1 MKTNEQRMA
10 VFKNSYLRL
19 LLKLSGSQLLGP
31 EMEETPE
38 STWVIPGDVS
48 ADYLKD
54 TVHFIN
60 QAEFSPPTFEEG
72 VLAENQLKRK
82 TVPRKKAAFD
92 DDEDDG
98 IDDELLF
105 PVGGPTERKVI
116 DETRK
121 PKKTKRR
128 RRKSNASEPPSDSEL
143 EEKAR
148 KRRER
153 EREKARKIK
162 SHLYVKEGDDEF
174 DSDEDREFFARERA
188 IAARAQVAAEGA
200 VGEGAAQPAKA
211 PKKRKSD
218 VISDDSD
225 NDDDDDDDLS
235 LTKRAMSSQDT
246 NPASDTEDT
255 PVDGSDS
262 ESRKKRRLSAE
273 DVDDEDASG
282 AEEDVE
288 MGGTAAKTPQVTATA
303 ADGEDEAP
311 VLARRPRVRGGFVVD
326 SDDDE

>member
-1 MKTNEQRMA
+1 MNTDEQRTA

-19 LLKLSGSQLLGP
+19 LLKLSGARLLGP
-31 EMEETPE
+31 EMEETSE
-38 STWVIPGDVS
+38 STWIILGDVS

-72 VLAENQLKRK
+72 VLAEHQLKRK
-82 TVPRKKAAFD
+82 TIPRKKAVFD

-98 IDDELLF
+98 LDDELLF
-105 PVGGPTERKVI
+105 PAGGATERKII

-121 PKKTKRR
+121 PKKTRRR

-153 EREKARKIK
+153 EREKVRKIK
-162 SHLYVKEGDDEF
+162 SNLYVKEGEDEF
-174 DSDEDREFFARERA
+174 DSDQDREFFARERA
-188 IAARAQVAAEGA
+188 IASRAQVAAEGA
-200 VGEGAAQPAKA
+200 VGEGAVLPAQA
-211 PKKRKSD
+211 PRKRKSD
-218 VISDDSD
+218 VLSDDSD
-225 NDDDDDDDLS
+225 DDDDDDDLS
-235 LTKRAMSSQDT
+235 LTKRVMSSQDT
-246 NPASDTEDT
+246 SPASDTEDT

-273 DVDDEDASG
+273 DDDASG

-288 MGGTAAKTPQVTATA
+288 MGGTAAKTATA
-303 ADGEDEAP
+303 MAEDGEDEAP